1 MADTLKKVV
10 KDLPPDEGEYQSLK
24 EKQNQVDAL
33 AAPVTPALKP
43 VVEPG
48 PPELVNPMAQYG
60 SRQGEV
66 RYAVDKAGN
75 LTPIAV
81 PQEPVMLAPVA
92 PAPVAPAPA
101 PRSGMKPII
110 PTSLSQPMQENAI
123 PVYDRGGDV
132 VGGTNNNARVVGGTN
147 NNERPSVGMRP
158 IPLYDKGGD
167 VKMSSGGVSIP
178 DKPEYKMT
186 VVAPPDRPE
195 DYMPRYGSEAAVANR
210 PDVAKPVIQMKP
222 IPLYDDG
229 GDVDVNDGK
238 HQVAIVQEGERV
250 LTPDENAQYKAEHSA
265 QGAPVG
271 FSGMVLPND
280 KNVQP
285 EWDSEHKPTNKVYP
299 GGARMSI
306 DNASIDEGTGDKEH
320 FPTAAPTE
328 ANAKEPT
335 PRKEERGTPD
345 QREHLDNAVKNEL
358 GKGNFVGAGTA
369 LIQKNNLPKID
380 MDNLQTPS
388 AFQRPGEPT
397 LQMPG
402 AGATPQGPAAP
413 TAAPTPLAGKAAY
426 HAKIQDYDTRYQA
439 LMDKA
444 AETGDPQYST
454 KAEQVKAAKESYLQA
469 HPWGSPESAHPGI
482 LGHIGHIAST
492 VGNIAGDIVAPGL
505 MAITPGTD
513 IHKAIERGQTEQ
525 RIKEGEAEV
534 RAQQNANT
542 AENSA
547 KNTGTVSQ
555 QEAAALRDKAAADAT
570 GDPKKIAV
578 ADRALAD
585 AKQAVIDA
593 RPLAKVPTGDEPL
606 GAELVTQYNKEL
618 ADRYQVLH
626 PGGTLPQEFM
636 LPPNAT
642 ANDYNRRHTAMEG
655 VEKATGVQT
664 QLDTANQQKEQ
675 QAAAHKE
682 EQAGKVYDDYTKQV
696 DKVSTPM
703 EAVSA
708 RTTLLLHNLD
718 ARNKQSDAQ
727 VAPELLSIA
736 SGGVGSGL
744 RMNEAEISRVVG
756 GRSIWDALIAA
767 ANKVRE
773 GEGTFSDEQ
782 RAEMHKIGEYIYD
795 RSAAVTTVY
804 SDAKDRMLA
813 DKGNSDK
820 VRKDYNDA
828 KRIANQIVREGIVP
842 QGGKPKDGD
851 FVFHN
856 GQVLIVKG
864 GKGYPA
870 LQ

>member
-1 MADTLKKVV
+1 MVL
-10 KDLPPDEGEYQSLK
+10 
-24 EKQNQVDAL
+24 
-33 AAPVTPALKP
+33 
-43 VVEPG
+43 
-48 PPELVNPMAQYG
+48 
-60 SRQGEV
+60 
-66 RYAVDKAGN
+66 
-75 LTPIAV
+75 
-81 PQEPVMLAPVA
+81 
-92 PAPVAPAPA
+92 
-101 PRSGMKPII
+101 
-110 PTSLSQPMQENAI
+110 
-123 PVYDRGGDV
+123 
-132 VGGTNNNARVVGGTN
+132 
-147 NNERPSVGMRP
+147 
-158 IPLYDKGGD
+158 
-167 VKMSSGGVSIP
+167 
-178 DKPEYKMT
+178 
-186 VVAPPDRPE
+186 
-195 DYMPRYGSEAAVANR
+195 EAAVANR

-238 HQVAIVQEGERV
+238 HQMAIVKEGERV
-250 LTPDENAQYKAEHSA
+250 LTPDENEQYKAEHPEA
-265 QGAPVG
+265 KGAPVG

-285 EWDSEHKPTNKVYP
+285 EWDSEHKPTNKAYP
-299 GGARMSI
+299 GGAHMSI
-306 DNASIDEGTGDKEH
+306 DNANVDEGAGDKEH

-328 ANAKEPT
+328 ASAKEPT
-335 PRKEERGTPD
+335 TKEEEHGTPA
-345 QREHLDNAVKNEL
+345 QREVLSNVVKDQL

-388 AFQRPGEPT
+388 AFQRPGAPT

-402 AGATPQGPAAP
+402 AGATPQGSAAPAA
-413 TAAPTPLAGKAAY
+413 APAPLTGKAAY
-426 HAKIQDYDTRYQA
+426 HAKIQDYDTRYQK
-439 LMDKA
+439 LLDKA
-444 AETGDPQYST
+444 METNDPQY
-454 KAEQVKAAKESYLQA
+454 AAAADRVKAAKEAYQSA
-469 HPWGSPESAHPGI
+469 HPWGAAESAHPGI
-482 LGHIGHIAST
+482 LGHLGHIGEQILSR
-492 VGNIAGDIVAPGL
+492 APGS
-505 MAITPGTD
+505 APIAATIPGSEGYR
-513 IHKAIERGQTEQ
+513 AAEAAQTQ
-525 RIKEGEAEV
+525 GRLTADDAAA

-555 QEAAALRDKAAADAT
+555 QEAAALRNKAAADAT
-570 GDPKKIAV
+570 GDPEKIAV
-578 ADRALAD
+578 ADRALSD
-585 AKQAVIDA
+585 SRQAVIDA

-718 ARNKQSDAQ
+718 ARNKQSDSQ

-756 GRSIWDALIAA
+756 GRSVWDALIAA

-828 KRIANQIVREGIVP
+828 KRIANQIVRQGIVP
-842 QGGKPKDGD
+842 VGTRPKDGE
-851 FVFHN
+851 FIFHD
-856 GQVLIVKG
+856 GRVLIVKG
-864 GKGYPA
+864 GKVYPA
-870 LQ
+870 IP